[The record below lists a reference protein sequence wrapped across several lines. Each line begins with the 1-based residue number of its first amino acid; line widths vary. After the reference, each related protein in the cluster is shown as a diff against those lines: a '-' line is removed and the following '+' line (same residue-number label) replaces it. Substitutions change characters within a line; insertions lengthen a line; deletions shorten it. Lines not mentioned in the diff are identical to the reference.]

1 MDDTFKTV
9 LKYGP
14 FQLAIAMIMVGVA
27 INLEP
32 LTIIGSV
39 ILAVMII
46 FLVLDVRNKRRRAKS
61 H

>member
-1 MDDTFKTV
+1 MDETFKTL

-39 ILAVMII
+39 LLAIMLV
-46 FLVLDVRNKRRRAKS
+46 FLVFDIKNRKKRAE